1 MNNESKILNTRAI
14 AKAAV
19 LGAVAFVLMLLEF
32 PLPVAPTFYKMD
44 FSEAAVL
51 MGGFALGPAYAVI
64 IEALKVALN
73 LIFQGTITM
82 GVGEMANFL
91 IGISFTVPAA
101 YMYSKNKTL
110 KTAIKGM
117 VIGTLCMMAAG
128 VLLNYF
134 VLLPAYVALAHF
146 PMEAI
151 IGAGQAIFPFIQN
164 KFTFVMACVTPF
176 NLIKGILVSVVT
188 RLLYKRLSPVLHA

>member
-32 PLPVAPTFYKMD
+32 PLPIAPSFYKMD

-101 YMYSKNKTL
+101 YMYSRNKTL

-117 VIGTLCMMAAG
+117 AVGTLCMMAAG

-188 RLLYKRLSPVLHA
+188 RLLYKRLSPILHA

>member
-1 MNNESKILNTRAI
+1 MNNESKILHTRAI
-14 AKAAV
+14 AKAAI

-32 PLPVAPTFYKMD
+32 PLPIAPTFYKMD

-82 GVGEMANFL
+82 GVGEIANFL

-117 VIGTLCMMAAG
+117 AVGTLCMMAAG

>member
-32 PLPVAPTFYKMD
+32 PLPIAPSFYKMD

-64 IEALKVALN
+64 IEALKVVLN

-101 YMYSKNKTL
+101 YMYSRNKTL

-117 VIGTLCMMAAG
+117 AVGTLCMMVAG

-188 RLLYKRLSPVLHA
+188 RLLYKRLSPILHA

>member
-32 PLPVAPTFYKMD
+32 PLPIAPSFYKMD

>member
-1 MNNESKILNTRAI
+1 MNNETKILNTRAI

>member
-32 PLPVAPTFYKMD
+32 PLPIAPSFYKMD

-101 YMYSKNKTL
+101 YMYSRNKTL

-117 VIGTLCMMAAG
+117 AVGTLCMMAAG

-176 NLIKGILVSVVT
+176 NLIKGILISVVT
-188 RLLYKRLSPVLHA
+188 RMLYKRLSPILHA

>member
-32 PLPVAPTFYKMD
+32 PLPIAPSFYKMD

-101 YMYSKNKTL
+101 YMYSRNKTL

-117 VIGTLCMMAAG
+117 AVGTLCMMAAG

-176 NLIKGILVSVVT
+176 NLIKGILISVVT
-188 RLLYKRLSPVLHA
+188 RLLYKRLSPILHA

>member
-1 MNNESKILNTRAI
+1 MNNESKILNTRTI

-32 PLPVAPTFYKMD
+32 PLPIAPSFYKMD

-64 IEALKVALN
+64 IEALKVVLN

-91 IGISFTVPAA
+91 IGISFTAPAA
-101 YMYSKNKTL
+101 YMYSRNKTL

-117 VIGTLCMMAAG
+117 AVGTLCMMAAG

-188 RLLYKRLSPVLHA
+188 RLLYKRLSPILHA